1 MATLEKTKTMTAE
14 QLFALGDSGRCELVR
29 GELIHMTPT
38 GYDHG
43 WISGNIVWALRSF
56 VKSRG
61 LGRVLSSEVGFLIAR
76 DPDTVLAPDVAF
88 VRAERD
94 PPGGQKQF
102 FPGAP
107 DLAVEV
113 LSPNDRASDVN
124 AKVQTWLDAGAVVV
138 LVVDPQTQTVAVHRQ
153 PREVHILGRDDVL
166 TIADLLPEFSLPV
179 KEIFV

>member
-1 MATLEKTKTMTAE
+1 MVAGSGCPVKGWKPITHAINDCISVAPLA
-14 QLFALGDSGRCELVR
+14 QSDWQVPLGPGIC
-29 GELIHMTPT
+29 P
-38 GYDHG
+38 HG
-43 WISGNIVWALRSF
+43 QHCNPCFCIVP
-56 VKSRG
+56 G
-61 LGRVLSSEVGFLIAR
+61 GQTHE
-76 DPDTVLAPDVAF
+76 
-88 VRAERD
+88 

-153 PREVHILGRDDVL
+153 PREVQILVRDDFL

>member
-1 MATLEKTKTMTAE
+1 MATLEKTMTAE
-14 QLFALGDSGRCELVR
+14 QLFALGGIGRCELVR
-29 GELIHMTPT
+29 GELVSMSPT

-43 WISGNIVWALRSF
+43 WISSKIDRALGNF
-56 VKSRG
+56 VESRK
-61 LGRVLSSEVGFLIAR
+61 LGRVLASEAGFLISR

-153 PREVHILGRDDVL
+153 PREVQILGRDDFL